1 MRERRGKKIKLHFS
15 NMHVAYWHD
24 FYLTYALMY
33 GSHHFL
39 LSNYL
44 LALHD
49 LKAGNKVYGYYYTI
63 NLGPLYYSLYVIW
76 CNAMDPTLNVSIKFF
91 VSWLNQGTINLPH
104 SKRYWNIQQFLN
116 LFFHCLWQFRQI
128 LWCCFIFIYKLNIS
142 FDPCLYLF
150 LDLQDFV
157 HASEDQLCVDTPTS
171 EDLIDD
177 VGKHKNK

>member
-1 MRERRGKKIKLHFS
+1 MLILCLSYYITTVLIFKQSCFKTLIAPLILYKYLQNKGETRKKRLNCIFQTCTLHIDTTFIL
-15 NMHVAYWHD
+15 H
-24 FYLTYALMY
+24 TYALMY

-91 VSWLNQGTINLPH
+91 VSWLNQGTIE
-104 SKRYWNIQQFLN
+104 YWSPTFKEILKHTTVFESVFSL
-116 LFFHCLWQFRQI
+116 CLTI
-128 LWCCFIFIYKLNIS
+128 
-142 FDPCLYLF
+142 
-150 LDLQDFV
+150 
-157 HASEDQLCVDTPTS
+157 
-171 EDLIDD
+171 
-177 VGKHKNK
+177 

>member
-1 MRERRGKKIKLHFS
+1 MFVHFLSSYLSTYLQTKLLQNLNCPSNIIQVSSEWGRDEEKKIKLHFS

-116 LFFHCLWQFRQI
+116 LSFHCVAI
-128 LWCCFIFIYKLNIS
+128 
-142 FDPCLYLF
+142 
-150 LDLQDFV
+150 
-157 HASEDQLCVDTPTS
+157 
-171 EDLIDD
+171 
-177 VGKHKNK
+177 